1 MLDVDTRRIVCAL
14 NGDVVGYSR
23 LLSDDFEST
32 SHAMT
37 TARAIVER
45 LVDEHHGTLVN
56 FVGDNFMA
64 VFDEAMDAVQTAIAI
79 TSELESVNLDVP
91 ESHRL
96 RFRLGLDRGDVTVTE
111 GHYEGE
117 SLNIAARIQALAQP
131 GGLSVSGSMYRELDE
146 PALRF
151 RPTGAHTL
159 KNIPEPVDVYE
170 FADLP
175 SDDTAP
181 IVADR
186 VRMEVPKIVV
196 LPIITDGL
204 DREAQQLAGV
214 VRSDIVHRLSTI
226 PGLDVVDATREN
238 DDTTPEQMGRY
249 VLESLVVQFGSQVR
263 INSSL
268 IDTTTWNLVK
278 AHKVT
283 GNVDDGLALSDEVS
297 EALGHAVE
305 VDLVVGVPA
314 TLYAEIDDPV
324 GIQHIYRGWYH
335 LRSPTREDW
344 EEAMASFEAVAESHP
359 DLPYGPVLW
368 AYATFL
374 GVTNGWLPET
384 ALEDARAKAEWARKN
399 QDPTGMAQALLASV
413 LMMQGQVDAAAQTL
427 EGLEI
432 IRPTCDVT
440 YGLEGSVKRYMG
452 EYEEAADLMDVA
464 MRLSLVNKPWYPT
477 VKACSLFLGNRLE
490 HAVAVAESVLEYEP
504 HNIEA
509 LLVLA
514 GAQLELGLERRARAT
529 AERIREQFP
538 TLDIDTWLARNPYQN
553 RAMIDRWRSDLAELD
568 LLPTP

>member
-1 MLDVDTRRIVCAL
+1 
-14 NGDVVGYSR
+14 
-23 LLSDDFEST
+23 
-32 SHAMT
+32 
-37 TARAIVER
+37 
-45 LVDEHHGTLVN
+45 
-56 FVGDNFMA
+56 MA
-64 VFDEAMDAVQTAIAI
+64 VFEEAMDAVETAIAI
-79 TSELESVNLDVP
+79 TRELESVNADVP
-91 ESHRL
+91 ETHRL
-96 RFRLGLDRGDVTVTE
+96 RFRLGLDRGEVSVTA

-117 SLNIAARIQALAQP
+117 SLNVAARIQAIAPP
-131 GGLSVSGSMYRELDE
+131 GGLSVSGAMYRELDE

-170 FADLP
+170 FSDLP
-175 SDDTAP
+175 SGESAA
-181 IVADR
+181 IVAEHVPMD
-186 VRMEVPKIVV
+186 VPKIVV

-204 DREAQQLAGV
+204 DRDALRLAGV
-214 VRSDIVHRLSTI
+214 VRSDILHRLSSI
-226 PGLDVVDATREN
+226 PGLDVVDAAKEG
-238 DDTTPEQMGRY
+238 DDASPQQMGRY
-249 VLESLVVQFGSQVR
+249 VLESLVTQFGTQVR
-263 INSSL
+263 INTSL
-268 IDTTTWNLVK
+268 LDTTTWNLVK
-278 AHKVT
+278 AHKLT
-283 GNVDDGLALSDEVS
+283 GDVEDGLALSDEVS

-305 VDLVVGVPA
+305 VDLVIGVPA

-368 AYATFL
+368 AYAIFL

-384 ALEDARAKAEWARKN
+384 SLDDARSKAQWAKDNR
-399 QDPTGMAQALLASV
+399 DPTGMAQALLAAV
-413 LMMQGQVDAAAQTL
+413 LMMQGKVDAAAQTL

-452 EYEEAADLMDVA
+452 DFEEAADLMDVA

-514 GAQLELGLERRARAT
+514 GAQVELGLERRARAT
-529 AERIREQFP
+529 GDRVREQFP
-538 TLDIDTWLARNPYQN
+538 TLDVDAWLDRNPYVN
-553 RAMIDRWRSDLAELD
+553 RAMLDRWRSDLASVGLVE
-568 LLPTP
+568 T